1 MLQIDHQND
10 LVLNGVPSPYFS
22 KEIKQRAQII
32 AQLHTFF
39 FTFNLFSVPM
49 KCRHL
54 DYFHVN
60 KRYAQ
65 SFYLSEG
72 TGLWKELNADLKTK
86 CLKSSC
92 SCLLPWVLCKQ
103 GLNVNVLKVRLHLV
117 SSSIKGVSMVSKGRG
132 GNMVIF
138 LHMGEFCRW
147 EPAMQ
152 TQLLIFNID

>member
-1 MLQIDHQND
+1 
-10 LVLNGVPSPYFS
+10 
-22 KEIKQRAQII
+22 
-32 AQLHTFF
+32 
-39 FTFNLFSVPM
+39 M

-65 SFYLSEG
+65 VTNLSEG
-72 TGLWKELNADLKTK
+72 TGLWKELNADLKTE

-92 SCLLPWVLCKQ
+92 LCLLPWVLCKQ

-117 SSSIKGVSMVSKGRG
+117 SSSIKGVSMVSKRRC

-138 LHMGEFCRW
+138 LHMGEFCR
-147 EPAMQ
+147 
-152 TQLLIFNID
+152 

>member
-1 MLQIDHQND
+1 
-10 LVLNGVPSPYFS
+10 
-22 KEIKQRAQII
+22 
-32 AQLHTFF
+32 
-39 FTFNLFSVPM
+39 M

-65 SFYLSEG
+65 VTNLSEG
-72 TGLWKELNADLKTK
+72 TGLWKELNADLKTE

-92 SCLLPWVLCKQ
+92 LCLLPWVLCKP

-117 SSSIKGVSMVSKGRG
+117 SSFIKGVSMVSKRRC

-138 LHMGEFCRW
+138 LHMGEFCR
-147 EPAMQ
+147 
-152 TQLLIFNID
+152 